1 MTSTLTTA
9 SGNEVQIT
17 SGEAIEGAVAD
28 GFNGFGSNPRGRV
41 TGTAIKEAATLLD
54 KALKGSRRAALD
66 VQEAFSTS
74 DFTLAAFAAIDQE
87 MVAQYEEKPSEWRKY
102 TAVTTVRDFKPK
114 HLRSVGRSAFGLDR
128 VPEFTEYPVKEGIKS
143 EDNTIRVGKF
153 GNRYAISWEAWIND
167 EAIDELGDIPQWF
180 STAAAETEAIVAA
193 GNLVNAAGINTDF
206 FKAGNGNTPTALPLT
221 LANLDAAIQAVRA
234 RKVNGRVVA
243 APKLLLV
250 TGPSL
255 TTTAQ
260 RILATKELRTTV
272 GAVEAIT
279 DNYVAGNVTHVEDPA
294 LEVVNLGAKAGTTWF
309 LLPDP
314 SGPRPA
320 VYLAKLRGHET
331 PEIRVK
337 ADTGTRVGGGAIAP
351 EDGSFEIDDIQYR
364 VRHVTGGAAIDPQFT
379 YASAGS

>member
-17 SGEAIEGAVAD
+17 SGDAVESATAD
-28 GFNGFGSNPRGRV
+28 GFNAFGVRPVGISETSIR
-41 TGTAIKEAATLLD
+41 EAATLLN

-74 DFTLAAFAAIDQE
+74 DFTLATFASIDQE

-114 HLRSVGRSAFGLDR
+114 RLRTVGRGTFGLDA
-128 VPEFTEYPVKEGIKS
+128 VPELGEYKNKNGIVS
-143 EDNTIRVGKF
+143 TDNAIRVGKF
-153 GNRYAISWEAWIND
+153 GNRHSISWEAWVND
-167 EAIDELGDIPQWF
+167 EAIDEIGDIPQWF
-180 STAAAETEAIVAA
+180 SIAAAETEAIVAA
-193 GNLVNAAGINTDF
+193 SNLVNAAGINTDF
-206 FKAGNGNTPTALPLT
+206 FKAGNNNAPAAVPLT

-234 RKVNGRVVA
+234 RKANGRVVA
-243 APKLLLV
+243 SPKLLLV

-272 GAVEAIT
+272 GGVEAIT

-351 EDGSFEIDDIQYR
+351 QDGSFEIDDIQYR

>member
-1 MTSTLTTA
+1 MTNTLTTA

-17 SGEAIEGAVAD
+17 SGEAVEGAVAD
-28 GFNGFGSNPRGRV
+28 GFNGFGANPRGRV
-41 TGTAIKEAATLLD
+41 TGTAVMEAATLLD

-114 HLRSVGRSAFGLDR
+114 RLRSVGRGTFGLDR
-128 VPEFTEYPVKEGIKS
+128 VPELTEYPAKEGIRS
-143 EDNTIRVGKF
+143 TDQTIRVGKF
-153 GNRYAISWEAWIND
+153 GNRYAISWEAWVND
-167 EAIDELGDIPQWF
+167 EAIDEIGDIPQWF
-180 STAAAETEAIVAA
+180 STAAAETEAIVAVS
-193 GNLVNAAGINTDF
+193 NLVNAAGINTDF
-206 FKAGNGNTPTALPLT
+206 FKAGNGNPPAAVPLT

-272 GAVEAIT
+272 GGVEAVT